1 MKYIFKLIYSK
12 NKQDVNDDG
21 WIVVMSVKKK
31 ELFFI
36 IYKS

>member
-21 WIVVMSVKKK
+21 WIVMMSVKKRRT
-31 ELFFI
+31 LL
-36 IYKS
+36 YKS